1 MTYCLYHRVL
11 GHPIEDCYVFK
22 DWVQKQYEEGVITLS
37 PKVLVAIPTEH
48 TKVAQVVPTKELF
61 WGQEDCCHVNVESDS
76 SSSKEDLGFPEE
88 EQNLPAVNQMPLRKG
103 KVLPD
108 PRPPSAKEKGKEIEI
123 AEKLP
128 PSPPAP
134 APAKD

>member
-1 MTYCLYHRVL
+1 M
-11 GHPIEDCYVFK
+11 
-22 DWVQKQYEEGVITLS
+22 S

-88 EQNLPAVNQMPLRKG
+88 EQNLPAVNQMKLRKG
-103 KVLPD
+103 KVLPE
-108 PRPPSAKEKGKEIEI
+108 PKPLSAKEKGKEIQLNEE
-123 AEKLP
+123 AMP
-128 PSPPAP
+128 PKPTAP
-134 APAKD
+134 APDQGVTQ